1 MRSSSGVTHPDAL
14 EFAPP
19 RFDRPIDVDSMLA
32 AVPSNAA
39 NKGVIVKA
47 AFDAVRARPE
57 LAAWTDEAIW
67 QGAGQTLPLPGLFQ
81 NVAFRPYLDVL
92 VFGARLLR
100 GDAIGE
106 GLREIGMAIYP
117 GFVETLVGRMVF
129 GALGRSPLRVLM
141 MGPNGWRICNNFGEV
156 HSEQLDAAHLRYDFL
171 GHPFGLLETLYVGTV
186 EGACR
191 VLGITPEIAVARV
204 GEQRGVIDIRWSS
217 TSR

>member
-1 MRSSSGVTHPDAL
+1 MRSSARVTHPDAL
-14 EFAPP
+14 ELAPP
-19 RFDRPIDVDSMLA
+19 RFDRPIDVASMLA
-32 AVPSNAA
+32 VVPSNAA

-47 AFDAVRARPE
+47 AFDSVRARPE

-81 NVAFRPYLDVL
+81 SVAFRPYLDVL
-92 VFGARLLR
+92 TFSARLLR

-106 GLREIGMAIYP
+106 GLREIGVAIYP

-129 GALGRSPLRVLM
+129 GALGRNPQRVLM

-156 HSEQLDAAHLRYDFL
+156 HSEQLGAAHLRYDFR
-171 GHPFGLLETLYVGTV
+171 GHPLDLVETLYVGTV

-191 VLGITPEIAVARV
+191 VLGVTPELTVARV
-204 GEQRGVIDIRWSS
+204 GEQRGVIDIRWSAA
-217 TSR
+217 TR